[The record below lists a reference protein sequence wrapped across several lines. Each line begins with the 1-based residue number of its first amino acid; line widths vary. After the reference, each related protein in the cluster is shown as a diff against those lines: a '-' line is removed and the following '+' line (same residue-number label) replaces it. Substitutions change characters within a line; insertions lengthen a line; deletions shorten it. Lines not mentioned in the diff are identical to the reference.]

1 MKLVDKIK
9 SNQKDEQR
17 MGLISKSLYDLINE
31 YIEIRQSE
39 QLLEYKNDV
48 EPIIVERYVLLEQA
62 ILSKI
67 SADTEV
73 YRD

>member
-48 EPIIVERYVLLEQA
+48 EPIIVERFVLLEQA

>member
-1 MKLVDKIK
+1 
-9 SNQKDEQR
+9 